1 MSTLDASNILP
12 VLQARRQHCRNLL
25 ELSRRQRNLIDA
37 SDYSQLL
44 SILGQKQRLLGRLD
58 ELNKEH
64 PDLKS
69 QWKLIRTTAD
79 AEWRDDCEHVLAE
92 TESILAELIE
102 EESQSTE
109 HLSRKRDA
117 TQRELQSV
125 SQGARVHDAYRDS
138 LAPSTHR
145 HLDLDR

>member
-1 MSTLDASNILP
+1 MSTLDPSNILS
-12 VLQARRQHCRNLL
+12 VLNARRQHCRNLL
-25 ELSRRQRNLIDA
+25 DLSKRQRTLIDA

-58 ELNKEH
+58 EINKDY
-64 PDLKS
+64 PDLKTR
-69 QWKLIRTTAD
+69 WKQVRDTGD

-92 TESILAELIE
+92 TESLLAELIE
-102 EESQSTE
+102 EEQNSTD
-109 HLSRKRDA
+109 HLTRRRDA
-117 TQRELQSV
+117 TQKELQAV

-145 HLDLDR
+145 HLDIGQ

>member
-1 MSTLDASNILP
+1 MPILDQSNMLT
-12 VLQARRQHCRNLL
+12 VLNARRQHCRSLL
-25 ELSRRQRNLIDA
+25 DLSRRQRSLIDA

-69 QWKLIRTTAD
+69 RWKQIRD
-79 AEWRDDCEHVLAE
+79 AGDPDWRDDCEHVLAE

-102 EESQSTE
+102 EEEQSTDY
-109 HLSRKRDA
+109 LTRKRDA
-117 TQRELQSV
+117 TQKELHAVTEGS
-125 SQGARVHDAYRDS
+125 RVHDAYRDS
-138 LAPSTHR
+138 LAPATHR
-145 HLDLDR
+145 HLDIDQ